1 MWLPRQH
8 HTLTLTLTCAFVAA
22 GCSSDPS
29 APSEPA
35 VEGAVVSVPADFPA
49 LPQPD
54 DNQLTVARAALGRAL
69 FYDKRL
75 SRDET
80 IACASCHVQAHA
92 FADPAPLSLG
102 VDGQLGTRN
111 APGLFNLAWVTS
123 FFWDGGVPSLELQ
136 AVAPIRNPLE
146 MDTTLAAVSERL
158 AADADLFAA
167 FEAAYGEGPSQSS
180 VPRALAAFVRTLV
193 SGDSRWDR
201 FRRGDTRALSA
212 AEQRGHELFNGE
224 RAECFHCHVGF
235 NLTTNAFR
243 NNGVAPDDPDAGRQL
258 ISSRSIDAGRFRVP
272 SLRNVAVTAP
282 YMHDGS
288 LATLEEVVEHYA
300 AGGRGHPNTDP
311 LILPLDLSAREKADL
326 VAFLRALT
334 DEAFLTDTRF
344 AAPAA
349 PAGEA
354 PVP

>member
-1 MWLPRQH
+1 MWLMRQRH
-8 HTLTLTLTCAFVAA
+8 SVALLCALVSAC
-22 GCSSDPS
+22 GSDPS
-29 APSEPA
+29 PQPPEAAVDSE
-35 VEGAVVSVPADFPA
+35 VVSVPADFPA
-49 LPQPD
+49 LLQPE
-54 DNQLTVARAALGRAL
+54 DNQLDAARAALGRSL

-80 IACASCHVQAHA
+80 IACSSCHLQEHA

-102 VDGQLGTRN
+102 VDGKLGTRN

-136 AVAPIRNPLE
+136 AVAPILNPVE
-146 MDTTLAAVSERL
+146 MDMTLSAVSERL
-158 AADADLFAA
+158 RADADLLAA

-212 AEQRGHELFNGE
+212 EEQRGHELFNGE

-243 NNGVAPDDPDAGRQL
+243 NNGVAATDPDPGRQL
-258 ISSRSIDAGRFRVP
+258 ISSRNIDAGRFRVP

-288 LATLEEVVEHYA
+288 LGTLEEVVEHYA
-300 AGGRGHPNTDP
+300 RGGRGHPNTDP

-334 DEAFLTDTRF
+334 DEAFLTDPRF
-344 AAPAA
+344 APPTGQPGWARAH
-349 PAGEA
+349 
-354 PVP
+354 